1 MRRYSRR
8 CRDAVESMLKTWPSN
23 QQLDLMAYGHRSL
36 GSCDDIEVLKASGT
50 LDAAAMQKAVNALQ
64 PKGMTPITA
73 FVRMGAEQLKFS
85 ERRATVILVSDG
97 EEACNVNS
105 LSDVPHPNPFN
116 SRFALSRSAR
126 VVLAVTPLC
135 YCPIA
140 ITRDGSRGIG
150 SVRVSCEQERLPSNL
165 PRHNKLRS
173 TATGSPGNTPLPSGL
188 NMVQLQ

>member
-23 QQLDLMAYGHRSL
+23 QQLDLMAYGQRSK
-36 GSCDDIEVLKASGT
+36 GGCDDIEVLKASGT

-173 TATGSPGNTPLPSGL
+173 TATGSPGNPPLPSGL